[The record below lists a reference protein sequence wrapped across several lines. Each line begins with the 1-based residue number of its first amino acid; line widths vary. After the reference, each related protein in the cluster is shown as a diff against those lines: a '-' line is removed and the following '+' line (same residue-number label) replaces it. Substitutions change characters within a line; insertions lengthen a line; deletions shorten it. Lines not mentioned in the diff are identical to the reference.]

1 MCVLNYLK
9 RYRFDIDK
17 WMSLKISWGKHYRL
31 KSQIIQKYPWLWVYL
46 LDHKTFINSL
56 FYQCYREKEA
66 ATYKWNFFM
75 YQENSQ
81 IWEVKDNK
89 KQFMIESSRE
99 IMKDIEQIKTIEKSL
114 NLKLDWMM
122 N

>member
-1 MCVLNYLK
+1 
-9 RYRFDIDK
+9 
-17 WMSLKISWGKHYRL
+17 
-31 KSQIIQKYPWLWVYL
+31 
-46 LDHKTFINSL
+46 
-56 FYQCYREKEA
+56 
-66 ATYKWNFFM
+66 M